1 MSTRKTYRY
10 VVKKVER
17 FDVWG
22 VTGLV
27 DGHYEREDYYWEI
40 LKFFNYDEKD
50 NAYRFLRDL
59 TGEDDE

>member
-1 MSTRKTYRY
+1 M
-10 VVKKVER
+10 KKVER